1 MERKRVASQRHWDAM
16 LWKSKVMKD
25 SVKLRLGVAKCSNGV
40 D

>member
-1 MERKRVASQRHWDAM
+1 MEIKRVALQRHWDAM
-16 LWKSKVMKD
+16 LWKSEVMKD